1 VHRCC
6 RLLTTNEKLAEGDK
20 TNIVEIH

>member
-20 TNIVEIH
+20 KNIVEIH